1 MPVNKYNIYV
11 ICKNEEIFS
20 QKATILNNK
29 YKSKICHIQWVP
41 AEYLTLTQCN
51 QPMLKKLKTMYNT
64 KKKSIIAKLGC
75 TAAHRKALLAI
86 YSNQTHN
93 NLILEQD
100 ADLMSVL
107 PMPPGKS
114 CYMGGWIVPPLISQ
128 TGKVKLDMKPHS
140 GINTINYDTFK
151 IITTHALFIKD
162 HSEATELLDMTIEP
176 AQIKPYDIFLA
187 GNQFFKDYYYPSVFV
202 QGSHKSDIDDKGAD
216 VNYYRTYNYGLTK
229 PKDKKEKG
237 KLKKTR
243 RKKHTG
249 GNNKCKSLLKKH
261 GASIKTYKNG
271 RQDVIFTKEKEKEYD
286 KLIKKDFKKGLKVL
300 LDLKKACSIE
310 KKGGGTRRISYN
322 TNKTTRE
329 CSDTCT
335 KIGNKD
341 KILLDIR
348 KRKEFNKKDIKYMV
362 KWSNKL
368 KQCNKKCLKKTQKK
382 ITITKSKNTPNQVS
396 YSGIGSSETENYMYS
411 PEEFLSIMHKNFPKE
426 KKQNKNDVD
435 KWIQWSGACK
445 VYCD

>member
-162 HSEATELLDMTIEP
+162 HAEATELLDMTIEP

-187 GNQFFKDYYYPSVFV
+187 GNQFFKNYYYPSVFV

-237 KLKKTR
+237 KLKKKKTKRKRTR
-243 RKKHTG
+243 RQ
-249 GNNKCKSLLKKH
+249 
-261 GASIKTYKNG
+261 
-271 RQDVIFTKEKEKEYD
+271 R
-286 KLIKKDFKKGLKVL
+286 
-300 LDLKKACSIE
+300 
-310 KKGGGTRRISYN
+310 
-322 TNKTTRE
+322 
-329 CSDTCT
+329 
-335 KIGNKD
+335 
-341 KILLDIR
+341 
-348 KRKEFNKKDIKYMV
+348 
-362 KWSNKL
+362 
-368 KQCNKKCLKKTQKK
+368 
-382 ITITKSKNTPNQVS
+382 
-396 YSGIGSSETENYMYS
+396 
-411 PEEFLSIMHKNFPKE
+411 
-426 KKQNKNDVD
+426 
-435 KWIQWSGACK
+435 
-445 VYCD
+445 